1 MTCSKSAKWLIC
13 FSTCSKLAKWLI
25 IMNCSKLTVLN
36 KAIHG
41 TFPKSQKS
49 KNRLKRH
56 INYGFLF
63 IWEKQWEIKQSK
75 TLF

>member
-1 MTCSKSAKWLIC
+1 
-13 FSTCSKLAKWLI
+13 
-25 IMNCSKLTVLN
+25 MNCSKLTVLN

-63 IWEKQWEIKQSK
+63 TFRSSG
-75 TLF
+75 

>member
-1 MTCSKSAKWLIC
+1 
-13 FSTCSKLAKWLI
+13 
-25 IMNCSKLTVLN
+25 MNCSKLTVLN

-41 TFPKSQKS
+41 TFPKSQKT

-56 INYGFLF
+56 KLRILIYF
-63 IWEKQWEIKQSK
+63 EKQWLIDQSM